1 MGKIGRNDP
10 CPCGS
15 GKKYKK
21 CCLSFSPQEKEKIIQ
36 GYIKDVMA
44 LDKLSNSIN
53 SLIEKKDF
61 QKAQAVCQQ
70 LLDDYPDQ
78 IDGISRFAQVYEA
91 MGDNVKA
98 AEYYRKS
105 AEFATENDG
114 FDQESVDMYC
124 EDAERMEAG

>member
-21 CCLSFSPQEKEKIIQ
+21 CCLNLSPQEKEKIIQ
-36 GYIKDVMA
+36 GYIQDAIA
-44 LDKLSNSIN
+44 LDNLSNSIN
-53 SLIEKKDF
+53 GLIEKKDF

-78 IDGISRFAQVYEA
+78 IEGISRFAQVYEA
-91 MGDNVKA
+91 MGEKAKA

-105 AEFATENDG
+105 AKFATGNDD
-114 FDQESVDMYC
+114 FDQESVDMYI
-124 EDAERMEAG
+124 EDAKRMEAG

>member
-1 MGKIGRNDP
+1 MAKIGRNDT

-21 CCLSFSPQEKEKIIQ
+21 CCLSSPRGDNKVIQ
-36 GYIKDVMA
+36 GYIKDVIA
-44 LDKLSNSIN
+44 LDNLSNSIN
-53 SLIEKKDF
+53 TLIEKKDF

-70 LLDDYPDQ
+70 LLDEYPDQ
-78 IDGISRFAQVYEA
+78 IDGFSRFAQVYEA
-91 MGDNVKA
+91 MGENVKA

-105 AEFATENDG
+105 AGFAIVNKG
-114 FDQESVDMYC
+114 FDQESVDRYY

>member
-1 MGKIGRNDP
+1 MSKIGRNDT

-21 CCLSFSPQEKEKIIQ
+21 CCLNSPRENNKVIQ

-44 LDKLSNSIN
+44 LDNLSNSIN
-53 SLIEKKDF
+53 TLIEKKDF

-70 LLDDYPDQ
+70 LLDEYPDQ
-78 IDGISRFAQVYEA
+78 IDGFSRFAQVHEA

-105 AEFATENDG
+105 AEFATVNKG
-114 FDQESVDMYC
+114 FDQESVDMYY
-124 EDAERMEAG
+124 EGAERMEAG

>member
-21 CCLSFSPQEKEKIIQ
+21 CCLNFGDEEKEKIIQ

-78 IDGISRFAQVYEA
+78 IDGISRFAQVHEA

-105 AEFATENDG
+105 AEFATVNKD
-114 FDQESVDMYC
+114 FDQESVDMYY

>member
-21 CCLSFSPQEKEKIIQ
+21 CCLSFNPQEKEKIIQ
-36 GYIKDVMA
+36 GYIKDVMT
-44 LDKLSNSIN
+44 LDKLSNGIN

>member
-1 MGKIGRNDP
+1 MGKIGRNDT

-21 CCLSFSPQEKEKIIQ
+21 CCLNSHQGNDKIIQ
-36 GYIKDVMA
+36 GYRKDVIA
-44 LDKLSNSIN
+44 LDNLSNSIN
-53 SLIEKKDF
+53 TLIEKKYF

-70 LLDDYPDQ
+70 LLDEYPDQ
-78 IDGISRFAQVYEA
+78 IDGFSRFAQVYEA
-91 MGDNVKA
+91 MGENVKA

-105 AEFATENDG
+105 AEFATANEG
-114 FDQESVDMYC
+114 FDQESVDMYF